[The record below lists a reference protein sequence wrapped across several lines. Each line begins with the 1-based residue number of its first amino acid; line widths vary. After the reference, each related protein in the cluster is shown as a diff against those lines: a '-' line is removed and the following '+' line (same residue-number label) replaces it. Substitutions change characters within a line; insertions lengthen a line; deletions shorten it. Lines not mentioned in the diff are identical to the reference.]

1 MMNNLAQRQK
11 TILVIDDSPEILT
24 LDRILLEAEGHEVI
38 TCLTSTEALDV
49 LATRVPHLIIL
60 DYHLEDMTG
69 NEFIELLKRE
79 KPQLFP
85 HCPIVFHS
93 ALDHIPHS
101 QALGHIAKCSDLNQF
116 ITQVTTYLQMR
127 PS

>member
-1 MMNNLAQRQK
+1 MNNLAQSQK
-11 TILVIDDSPEILT
+11 TILVVDDSTEILT

-38 TCLTSTEALDV
+38 TCLTGEEALEA

-69 NEFIELLKRE
+69 NQFIELLKRE
-79 KPQLFP
+79 KPALFP

-93 ALDHIPHS
+93 ALDHIPQS
-101 QALGHIAKCSDLNQF
+101 QALGHISKCSDMNQF
-116 ITQVTTYLQMR
+116 ITQVTAYLQMR
-127 PS
+127 LS